1 LSYGASPRE
10 QYQRAAYYV
19 DRILRGAVPSD
30 LPIERAIWSSCG
42 SGP

>member
-1 LSYGASPRE
+1 
-10 QYQRAAYYV
+10 
-19 DRILRGAVPSD
+19 VPSD